1 LTPYFGESFNV
12 DGLCRIYAN
21 LRRMALQQ
29 LFSESQTP
37 TEVINA
43 IIGVGPVSWKDL
55 HRSDRGPLGVGK
67 LRLAGVYDD
76 RFEDTFMLRTR
87 IPGGRLSADQLEV
100 IAKVVHD
107 FSVKD
112 EGSSEPERFAEIT
125 TRQNFQIHWIRFQ
138 SLGEIWRRFH
148 EVGLGTLEAC
158 GNSLRN
164 VTACPVDGIDPSAH
178 FDVAPVIDELEAFT
192 RDDERL
198 TAFLPRKFKV
208 GVTAC
213 ATDCVVARV
222 NCLAFTPA
230 RHGLGF
236 NVHLGGGLSDYP
248 RLATPAD
255 LFVEPAKATAVVKAA
270 LEVFVAFGDFQNSS
284 INRFRALVHELG
296 PDRTETEI
304 RARLPFDAD
313 TAGDDLSTW
322 ATEDHVGIHP
332 DRKGTNYVGLCVPLG
347 RLSAEEMTEIA
358 RLARTYGDG
367 NVRLTLRQNLI
378 LTGVRNV
385 DGLLAEPLLS
395 RLRPDPDPFERG
407 VIACTSAPFCKF
419 AILAMKPYG
428 AALIDHLR
436 SNVPPQGW
444 ERLEGLRIHMS
455 GCKASCAQ
463 IPLAH
468 VGVRATMGKNEATH
482 FDAFD
487 IAVGGDAGAGHLARW
502 VRGEVPAAAAFE
514 GINRLLTS
522 VAVGESD
529 LSNLGG
535 AAEFWSAGTRPISN

>member
-1 LTPYFGESFNV
+1 MSLP
-12 DGLCRIYAN
+12 R
-21 LRRMALQQ
+21 
-29 LFSESQTP
+29 LFFEDQAP
-37 TEVINA
+37 TGVTNA
-43 IIGVGPVSWKDL
+43 IVEAGPVAWKDL
-55 HRSDRGPLGVGK
+55 HPSDRGPLGVGK

-100 IAKVVHD
+100 LSKVVHD
-107 FSVKD
+107 FSIKD
-112 EGSSEPERFAEIT
+112 EGSGEPERFAEIT
-125 TRQNFQIHWIRFQ
+125 TRQNFQIHWIRFP
-138 SLGEIWRRFH
+138 SLGEIWRRFD

-178 FDVAPVIDELEAFT
+178 FEVAPVVSEMEDFAH
-192 RDDERL
+192 DDEQL

-230 RHGLGF
+230 RHGDRLGF

-255 LFVEPAKATAVVKAA
+255 LFVAPAQATAVVKAA

-284 INRFRALVHELG
+284 INRFRALTHELG
-296 PDRTETEI
+296 PERTEAEI
-304 RARLPFDAD
+304 RYRLPFDAD

-322 ATEDHVGIHP
+322 AAEDHVGVHT
-332 DRKGTNYVGLCVPLG
+332 DREGTNYVGLCVPLG
-347 RLSAEEMTEIA
+347 RLSAEEMKETA

-385 DGLLAEPLLS
+385 DGLLGEPLLS
-395 RLRPDPDPFERG
+395 RLRPEPDPFVRA

-436 SNVPPQGW
+436 HNVPPQGW
-444 ERLEGLRIHMS
+444 DRLEGLRIHLS

-468 VGVRATMGKNEATH
+468 VGVRATMGKNEANH

-487 IAVGGDAGAGHLARW
+487 IALGGDAGAGRLARW
-502 VRGEVPAAAAFE
+502 VRGEVPAEATFD
-514 GINRLLTS
+514 GITRLLTS
-522 VAVGESD
+522 VAEGESD
-529 LSNLGG
+529 LSHL
-535 AAEFWSAGTRPISN
+535 AAASEFWSAGTGPSPK